1 MRTEFKVSESG
12 ENGSEHTLTWDTPA
26 NLNDP
31 RWKALGYSPAY
42 LHRRALASARIT
54 VQNALR
60 SRAKTYRK
68 KGWDTGKIRA
78 ALQADLDAWTYGGG
92 FGGSGQNVI
101 TAADVARLGLSAE
114 QISGLGLRVLG
125 EPEPEP
131 DEDPEDEEA

>member
-31 RWKALGYSPAY
+31 RWKALGYSPAF
-42 LHRRALASARIT
+42 LHKRALASARIT

-68 KGWDTGKIRA
+68 KGWDTGKIRQ
-78 ALQADLDAWTYGGG
+78 ALQSDLDGWTYGGG
-92 FGGSGQNVI
+92 FGGSSQQVI
-101 TAADVARLGLSAE
+101 TAAQKKELNLTDAQCEALG
-114 QISGLGLRVLG
+114 IRVL
-125 EPEPEP
+125 E
-131 DEDPEDEEA
+131 EEA